1 MKNIIIFCV
10 LIVLLSGCS
19 TYPPP
24 SPRYSINKEISIP
37 GVDANTIF
45 DKTEMWISRT
55 FVDSRSVLELK
66 NREGK
71 MLYANTIL
79 TSRNVSVKN
88 TLEMYIKDDVIKVQL
103 SNINV
108 IDSKGNIIFF
118 YENKNLNKKFKE
130 SFENKIQSLFVD
142 LETFIKTP
150 TW

>member
-45 DKTEMWISRT
+45 DKTEMWFART
-55 FVDSRSVLELK
+55 FVDSRSVLEVK
-66 NREGK
+66 NRDGK
-71 MLYANTIL
+71 M
-79 TSRNVSVKN
+79 
-88 TLEMYIKDDVIKVQL
+88 MY
-103 SNINV
+103 
-108 IDSKGNIIFF
+108 GNIIYQSVESTVEIYVKDGVIKLQFSNMNVVNLQREVIF
-118 YENKNLNKKFKE
+118 YYENKNLSKKFREQYEQKLNE
-130 SFENKIQSLFVD
+130 KMIN